1 MIRIGIPT
9 QGFRDWAGGVDFLF
23 SVVDSLRAA
32 PEAIDLHLLDPT
44 PRAPHGWKRLRR
56 AIAARLGARTGDR
69 APPAL
74 DCAAIAAR
82 CDATHRLPDGAEAI
96 AEAGRRLRLDA
107 ILPAHGVLP
116 GAMPCPWIGYLYDF
130 QHRHLPYLFTERE
143 RRKRDEAFDRM
154 VEAAPAIV
162 VNSRDTAAEARRL
175 YPQAAARI
183 HALPF
188 NASPR
193 PEWLDGSAGRS
204 VAEPSGP
211 YFLISNQFWVHKDHP
226 TAFRAFAA
234 VARRHP
240 EVRLVCTGQTS
251 DFRRPEY
258 FATLV
263 TLLDTLGV
271 NDRVTIAGLLPKK
284 EQIEL
289 LKSAVAVIQPTLC
302 EGGPGGGAVYDAVS
316 LGVRAI
322 VSDIPINRELS
333 GEPTVA
339 FFSTGDPEAL
349 ADAMLHALATPRP
362 TVSANVLRDRGQARR
377 AACGRMILDIV
388 AALGAGRGQT

>member
-9 QGFRDWAGGVDFLF
+9 HGFRDWAGGVDFLF

-32 PEAIDLHLLDPT
+32 PEAVELHLLDPV

-56 AIAARLGARTGDR
+56 AIAIRLGARKAYGE
-69 APPAL
+69 PATL
-74 DCAAIAAR
+74 DCSAIASR
-82 CDATHRLPDGAEAI
+82 CDATHRLPDGAESL

-116 GAMPCPWIGYLYDF
+116 ASMPCPWIGYLYDF
-130 QHRHLPYLFTERE
+130 QHRHLSHLFSERD
-143 RRKRDEAFDRM
+143 RRKRDEAFARM
-154 VEAAPAIV
+154 IEAAPAIV

-175 YPQAAARI
+175 YPHAAMRI

-204 VAEPSGP
+204 AAAPSGP
-211 YFLISNQFWVHKDHP
+211 YFLVSNQFWVHKDHP

-234 VARRHP
+234 VAGRHP
-240 EVRLVCTGQTS
+240 DVRLVCTGQTS

-263 TLLDTLGV
+263 ALLDTLGV
-271 NDRVTIAGLLPKK
+271 SDRVAIAGLLPKA

-289 LKSAVAVIQPTLC
+289 LKGAVAVIQPTLC

-316 LGVRAI
+316 LGVRAL

-333 GEPTVA
+333 DEPTVT
-339 FFSTGDPEAL
+339 FFATGNPEAL
-349 ADAMLHALATPRP
+349 ADAMRHALATPRP
-362 TVSANVLRDRGQARR
+362 TPSASALRDRGQARR

-388 AALGAGRGQT
+388 AALGAGRGPA